1 MFWVITY
8 IMFKI
13 WQNFRSYAGTQRA
26 QILKLGGVQA
36 AFDLFAKDHG
46 GTLEQ
51 IKALWDEET
60 DDIIRNEY
68 IAKAQ

>member
-1 MFWVITY
+1 MG
-8 IMFKI
+8 
-13 WQNFRSYAGTQRA
+13 R
-26 QILKLGGVQA
+26 VQA

-60 DDIIRNEY
+60 DDIIRDEY
-68 IAKAQ
+68 IAKAQWVVTINI